1 MTNGSIVWGVL
12 LAAWLLPGAFSFLP
26 SASWKARG
34 DREMRND
41 PDQEPIDA
49 EVEILVQT
57 DTARMEDT
65 WKQMDDH
72 LMQLKAEI
80 HNTSHLLSTQ
90 IEQLDDKIDY
100 IYHRLQSETQGDK
113 TSIGGIESKS
123 DLFQT
128 LIDFNYKWNPLG
140 KNLGCFSDR
149 RKGEIDLHLYFW
161 LERQIDLNHYLLNRQ
176 IDFNYNLLNDK
187 IAFRTDLLTDKIDLK
202 SKVIEDKVERLEGK
216 ISDLAGKSDIMINIL
231 RGLV

>member
-1 MTNGSIVWGVL
+1 
-12 LAAWLLPGAFSFLP
+12 
-26 SASWKARG
+26 
-34 DREMRND
+34 MRND

-113 TSIGGIESKS
+113 TSIGGIDSKS
-123 DLFQT
+123 DLTQT
-128 LIDFNYKWNPLG
+128 LIDKNYKWNPLG

-149 RKGEIDLHLYFW
+149 RKGEIDLHLYFR
-161 LERQIDLNHYLLNRQ
+161 LERQIDLNHYLLNRQIDFNYNLLNRQ